1 MTNFQELRLLEQ
13 KQDYLALIR
22 ELKKLVAADK
32 RVFTDPYIKEWC
44 GRRWRNLFI
53 AEAAKDPQAVK
64 NARKRIGAL
73 KVKDKRDDRQKVA
86 ERFLRGDGPLEW
98 QIDMPE
104 AQFKPIK
111 KTSLVFAPGLLTG
124 ILPVKAFID
133 AFPALEKNF
142 GIRVLQADSH
152 PMRGCESNT
161 EDLLRMI
168 NQGIGHN
175 ANCQLITESDAQP
188 PGDFFFMSYSKGTP
202 DVMTLLVE
210 HPEIRNRVR
219 CLMNWGGAPGG
230 SLLADNAYAVIKDLA
245 VESMESRMTDVLH
258 MISPVIS
265 PKGFMAR
272 MHEFDIKGAV
282 KSLTMAERSHFNR
295 MHGASIDALDLPIFN
310 ITGSTSPLEVPY
322 FQLQGVMELNKY
334 DANNDMQVTQHC
346 AKIHLPMATDLAM
359 VRAHHWDLSYSPFP
373 KTMRFGSPN
382 LEHNFPKI
390 AAANAITQFLAE
402 LGLVD

>member
-1 MTNFQELRLLEQ
+1 MTNYQELRSLEL
-13 KQDYLALIR
+13 KKDYLALIR
-22 ELKKLVAADK
+22 ELRKLVAADK

-53 AEAAKDPQAVK
+53 SEAAKDPQALK
-64 NARKRIGAL
+64 AANKGFGAL

-98 QIDMPE
+98 HLDMPA

-133 AFPALEKNF
+133 AFPALEREM

-152 PMRGCESNT
+152 PMRSCEANMD
-161 EDLLRMI
+161 DLFRMI
-168 NQGIGHN
+168 EQGIGH
-175 ANCQLITESDAQP
+175 DAHCKMIDPQDASP
-188 PGDFFFMSYSKGTP
+188 PGDFFFISYSKGTP
-202 DVMTLLVE
+202 DVLTLLAQ
-210 HPEIRNRVR
+210 HPEVRPRVR

-230 SLLADNAYAVIKDLA
+230 SLLADNAYAVIKDMP
-245 VESMESRMTDVLH
+245 VEAMESRMNDVLH

-295 MHGASIDALDLPIFN
+295 MHGSAIDALDLPIFN

-334 DANNDMQVTQHC
+334 DANNDMQVTQQC

-373 KTMRFGSPN
+373 KSMRFGSPN
-382 LEHNFPKI
+382 LEHSFPKK
-390 AAANAITQFLAE
+390 AAANAMTQFVAE

>member
-1 MTNFQELRLLEQ
+1 MTNYQELRLLEQ
-13 KQDYLALIR
+13 KHDYLALIR
-22 ELKKLVAADK
+22 ELRKLVAADK

-53 AEAAKDPQAVK
+53 AEAAKDLHAVK
-64 NARKRIGAL
+64 AAGKKIGGL
-73 KVKDKRDDRQKVA
+73 KIKDKRDDRQKVA

-98 QIDMPE
+98 HLDMPE
-104 AQFKPIK
+104 AQFRPIK

-133 AFPALEKNF
+133 AFPALERDM

-152 PMRGCESNT
+152 PMRSCEANI

-168 NQGIGHN
+168 DNGIGHN
-175 ANCQLITESDAQP
+175 AKCELISESDAHP
-188 PGDFFFMSYSKGTP
+188 PGDFFFISYSKGTP
-202 DVMTLLVE
+202 DVLTLLVE
-210 HPEIRNRVR
+210 RPEVRSRVR
-219 CLMNWGGAPGG
+219 CVMNWGGAPGG
-230 SLLADNAYAVIKDLA
+230 SLLADNAYAVIKDMP
-245 VESMESRMTDVLH
+245 VESMESRMTDILH

-295 MHGASIDALDLPIFN
+295 MHSAALDALDLPIFN

-346 AKIHLPMATDLAM
+346 AKVHIPMATDLAM

-373 KTMRFGSPN
+373 KSMRFGSPN
-382 LEHNFPKI
+382 LEHSFPKN
-390 AAANAITQFLAE
+390 AAANAMTQFVAE

>member
-1 MTNFQELRLLEQ
+1 MTNYQELRLLEQ
-13 KQDYLALIR
+13 KHDYIALIR
-22 ELKKLVAADK
+22 ELKKIIAEDK

-53 AEAAKDPQAVK
+53 NEAAKDSHAVK
-64 NARKRIGAL
+64 AAGKRIGGL
-73 KVKDKRDDRQKVA
+73 KVKDSRDNRQKVA

-98 QIDMPE
+98 NIDMPE
-104 AQFKPIK
+104 AQIKPIK

-133 AFPALEKNF
+133 AFPALEREM
-142 GIRVLQADSH
+142 GIRVLQSDSH
-152 PMRGCESNT
+152 PMRGCEANT
-161 EDLLRMI
+161 ADLLRMI
-168 NQGIGHN
+168 EQGIGHD
-175 ANCQLITESDAQP
+175 ASGKLIPKQDAQA
-188 PGDFFFMSYSKGTP
+188 PGDFFFISYSKGTP
-202 DVMTLLVE
+202 DVLTLLVE
-210 HPEIRNRVR
+210 RPDVRSRIR

-230 SLLADNAYAVIKDLA
+230 SLLADNAYAVIKDLP
-245 VESMESRMTDVLH
+245 VEAIESRMTDVLH
-258 MISPVIS
+258 MISPVIN

-272 MHEFDIKGAV
+272 MHEFDIKSAV

-295 MHGASIDALDLPIFN
+295 MHGAAIDALDLPIFN

-373 KTMRFGSPN
+373 KSMRFGSPN
-382 LEHNFPKI
+382 LEHHFPKS
-390 AAANAITQFLAE
+390 AAANAMTQFVAE

>member
-13 KQDYLALIR
+13 KHDYLALIR

-53 AEAAKDPQAVK
+53 AEAAKDHHAVK
-64 NARKRIGAL
+64 AATKKIGSL
-73 KVKDKRDDRQKVA
+73 KIKDKRDDRQKVA

-133 AFPALEKNF
+133 AFPALERDM

-152 PMRGCESNT
+152 PMRGCEANI

-168 NQGIGHN
+168 DQGIGHN
-175 ANCQLITESDAQP
+175 AKCEVISEADAHP
-188 PGDFFFMSYSKGTP
+188 PGDFFLISYSKGTP
-202 DVMTLLVE
+202 DVLTLLVE
-210 HPEIRNRVR
+210 RPEVRSRVR

-230 SLLADNAYAVIKDLA
+230 SLLADNAYAIIKDLP
-245 VESMESRMTDVLH
+245 VESMESRMTDILH

-272 MHEFDIKGAV
+272 MHEFDIKAAV
-282 KSLTMAERSHFNR
+282 KSLTMAERSQFNR
-295 MHGASIDALDLPIFN
+295 LHSAALDNLDLPIFN

-346 AKIHLPMATDLAM
+346 AKVHIPMATDLAM

-373 KTMRFGSPN
+373 KSMRFGSPN
-382 LEHNFPKI
+382 LEHSFPKS
-390 AAANAITQFLAE
+390 AAANAMTQFVAE

>member
-13 KQDYLALIR
+13 KHDYLALIR
-22 ELKKLVAADK
+22 ELKKLVSADK

-53 AEAAKDPQAVK
+53 AEAAKDHHAVK
-64 NARKRIGAL
+64 AATKKIGSL
-73 KVKDKRDDRQKVA
+73 KIKDKRDDRQKVA

-133 AFPALEKNF
+133 AFPALERDM

-152 PMRGCESNT
+152 PMRGCEANI

-168 NQGIGHN
+168 DQGIGHN
-175 ANCQLITESDAQP
+175 AKCEVISEADAHP
-188 PGDFFFMSYSKGTP
+188 PGDFFLISYSKGTP
-202 DVMTLLVE
+202 DVLTLLVE
-210 HPEIRNRVR
+210 RPEVRSRVR

-230 SLLADNAYAVIKDLA
+230 SLLADNAYAIIKDLP
-245 VESMESRMTDVLH
+245 VESMESRMTDILH

-272 MHEFDIKGAV
+272 MHEFDIKAAV
-282 KSLTMAERSHFNR
+282 KSLTMAERSQFNR
-295 MHGASIDALDLPIFN
+295 LHSAALDNLDLPIFN

-346 AKIHLPMATDLAM
+346 AKVHIPMATDLAM

-373 KTMRFGSPN
+373 KSMRFGSPN
-382 LEHNFPKI
+382 LEHSFPKS
-390 AAANAITQFLAE
+390 AAANAMTQFVAE